1 MSQDDELFDVLSA
14 ITDKAEM
21 AKFLDEILTP
31 REIKDLHLR
40 WKLLRMIE
48 QKIPQ
53 REIASQLGIS
63 LCKITRG
70 SRLLKDK
77 QTVTF
82 GLLNGKKGV

>member
-1 MSQDDELFDVLSA
+1 MAENDELFEVLSA
-14 ITDKAEM
+14 ITDKDTM
-21 AKFLDEILTP
+21 AKFLIEILTP
-31 REIKDLHLR
+31 REIKDLQLR
-40 WKLLRMIE
+40 WQLLKMIE
-48 QKIPQ
+48 DKIPQ

-82 GLLNGKKGV
+82 ALLNKKKD

>member
-1 MSQDDELFDVLSA
+1 MAENDELFEVLSA
-14 ITDKAEM
+14 ITDKDTM
-21 AKFLDEILTP
+21 AKFLIEILTP
-31 REIKDLHLR
+31 REIKDLQLR
-40 WKLLRMIE
+40 WQLLKMIE
-48 QKIPQ
+48 DKIPQ

-82 GLLNGKKGV
+82 ALLNKNKD